1 MRYYV
6 FYVDIKIHSDLAA
19 ITDDKA
25 EENNWHLVFILV
37 HLQGQF

>member
-1 MRYYV
+1 M
-6 FYVDIKIHSDLAA
+6 KIHPDLAA

-25 EENNWHLVFILV
+25 AENIWCLVFILV